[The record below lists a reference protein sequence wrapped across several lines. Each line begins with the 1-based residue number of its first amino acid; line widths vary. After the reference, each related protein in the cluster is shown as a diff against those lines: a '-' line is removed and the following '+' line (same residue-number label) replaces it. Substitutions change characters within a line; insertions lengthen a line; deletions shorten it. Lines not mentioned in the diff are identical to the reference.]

1 MTSIGLVYKKFQST
15 PGYIFLFQKHIS
27 PKFYNLLW
35 LMVFG
40 KYFVALQ
47 HYNTNLVYFWTPSSI
62 AASSADFEINILSTI
77 VLSCIPSRLLI
88 RSDSSSRRAL
98 AQGFGVTMLL
108 LLLLWV
114 VVAWGTPLSSS
125 LAGLAPPTAENEC
138 FLRCLSML
146 CLRVN
151 RRRQISH
158 ENGRSPVW
166 VRMCRRKSSA
176 DQKRRRQNAHIT

>member
-1 MTSIGLVYKKFQST
+1 MTNGVWDILCCIK
-15 PGYIFLFQKHIS
+15 I
-27 PKFYNLLW
+27 LLCH
-35 LMVFG
+35 LGF
-40 KYFVALQ
+40 
-47 HYNTNLVYFWTPSSI
+47 YFWTPSSI

-98 AQGFGVTMLL
+98 AQGFGVTMVLLL
-108 LLLLWV
+108 LLLLWL
-114 VVAWGTPLSSS
+114 VVAEGTPFSSS